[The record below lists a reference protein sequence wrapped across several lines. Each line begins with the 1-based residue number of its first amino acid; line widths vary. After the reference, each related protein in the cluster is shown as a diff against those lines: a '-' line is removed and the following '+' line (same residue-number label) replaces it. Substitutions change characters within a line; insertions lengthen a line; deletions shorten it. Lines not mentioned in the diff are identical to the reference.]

1 MVIEAH
7 IVVREL
13 PHGVPDSFLMAL
25 IYGCGANEL
34 EPGESSADD
43 KDSGYRFHSRDV
55 FAEQIWFHRESSV
68 DYSATSRNTGK
79 DLKNFGKECVG
90 ERLVRH

>member
-13 PHGVPDSFLMAL
+13 PHDVLDSFLMAR

-43 KDSGYRFHSRDV
+43 KDSGYRFHSHDV
-55 FAEQIWFHRESSV
+55 SAEQIWFHGESSV
-68 DYSATSRNTGK
+68 GYLQPAEIPVRTSRISK
-79 DLKNFGKECVG
+79 QE
-90 ERLVRH
+90 